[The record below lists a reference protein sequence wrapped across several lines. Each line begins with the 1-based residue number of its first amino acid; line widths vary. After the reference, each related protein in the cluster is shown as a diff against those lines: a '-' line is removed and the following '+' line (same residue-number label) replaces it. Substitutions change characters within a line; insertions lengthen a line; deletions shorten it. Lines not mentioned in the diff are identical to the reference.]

1 MLQLYSYDNK
11 KLVINDLFSEL
22 WSILKFRGKYI
33 HFPLQTR
40 QQIIPNKIIMSGKL
54 AKDKKF
60 YFNETYDLIKNFGY
74 EMQLS
79 IDYDYEIG
87 WEIKS
92 SCKTNLDIG
101 FYSPYR
107 KFNRDRL
114 YLNFDKN
121 HNELTKYKCST
132 GKFLVSC
139 HILVVALDKYHPNV
153 DIILTINPINKS
165 INGSSFHQ
173 INYTNRCSDSR
184 ISGTSQMFRI
194 NYCGVKIFDI
204 KKEGIFYRPLIKKE
218 FKKLYNLVK
227 EYYEFTSIERNN
239 YQTLTKNLLVEIPSE
254 SLPNVKCSVGI
265 PSESLPT
272 EIDYTGVLS
281 KKSYESIFTVTSNIQ
296 PSSDRV
302 GYYGIIIKR
311 DPNVKSSA
319 TIYYEFELSNILR
332 TPDVIVSAAYYEGDQ
347 GYVLHQIYDKNKGKD
362 VYVMNTHTGPYS
374 DSNNYISGQLD
385 LESTAVDITLI
396 IGNSLYGILP
406 TNGRDPNTILKFTKF
421 DIQYN
426 DVER

>member
-1 MLQLYSYDNK
+1 MLQLYSYDNN
-11 KLVINDLFSEL
+11 KLIINDLFTEL

-33 HFPLQTR
+33 HLPEQTR
-40 QQIIPNKIIMSGKL
+40 QMKRTLPSRIIISGKL

-60 YFNETYDLIKNFGY
+60 YFNETSDLIKNFGY

-79 IDYDYEIG
+79 VDYDYEIE

-92 SCKTNLDIG
+92 NCKTNIDIG
-101 FYSPYR
+101 FFSPYR
-107 KFNRDRL
+107 KFSTDRL

-121 HNELTKYKCST
+121 HNELTKYRCRT

-139 HILVVALDKYHPNV
+139 HILVVALDKYHPNI
-153 DIILTINPINKS
+153 DIILTIDPIIKNTNTS
-165 INGSSFHQ
+165 LHQ
-173 INYTNRCSDSR
+173 IS
-184 ISGTSQMFRI
+184 
-194 NYCGVKIFDI
+194 YCGVKVFDI

-218 FKKLYNLVK
+218 FKKLYNLVR
-227 EYYEFTSIERNN
+227 EYYEFTSIKRNN
-239 YQTLTKNLLVEIPSE
+239 YQNLIKNSPIENIYDHLPNIKCPVEGGNLL
-254 SLPNVKCSVGI
+254 LPK
-265 PSESLPT
+265 

-281 KKSYESIFTVTSNIQ
+281 KKSYESIFTVTSDIQ
-296 PSSDRV
+296 PASDRV

-311 DPNVKSSA
+311 DPSIKSSA

-332 TPDVIVSAAYYEGDQ
+332 TPDVIVSAAYYEGDR

-374 DSNNYISGQLD
+374 GSNNYISGELD

-426 DVER
+426 NIER